1 MIKSNSDTFLNLSDC
16 NLSQDEKHFLNLGL
30 KFHIAP
36 KYSKFD
42 KQVELEK
49 LYYSLLNLHS
59 KGEITINQTLT
70 ERLRAEGTKHR
81 NLPNKEYIPPRLL
94 EAAKSLRSNP
104 NIVIRK
110 ADKSSNYVILNKT
123 DYINKIE
130 TMLADQTK
138 FEPIPKD
145 PTNRLKKDI
154 NKIITAIN
162 ATHNTLNFNK
172 IIGDYQPGY
181 IYGNV
186 KTHKQNNPLRPIIS
200 QIPTPTYEI
209 ANIIWTR

>member
-162 ATHNTLNFNK
+162 ATHNTLNFNE

-186 KTHKQNNPLRPIIS
+186 KTHKQDR
-200 QIPTPTYEI
+200 EK
-209 ANIIWTR
+209 